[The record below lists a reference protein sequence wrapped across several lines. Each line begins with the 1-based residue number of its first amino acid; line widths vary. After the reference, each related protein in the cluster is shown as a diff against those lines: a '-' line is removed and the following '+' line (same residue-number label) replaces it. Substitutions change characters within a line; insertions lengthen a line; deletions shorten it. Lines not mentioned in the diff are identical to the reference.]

1 MDSDFWNARY
11 KESEYA
17 YGLEP
22 NDFLKSKINSLKP
35 NSKILCLAEG
45 EGRNAIFLAENKHQI
60 TAIDYSEEGLNKL
73 KSLAK
78 ERNVIVK
85 TICADLNQYKIEPN
99 QWDAIICIFGH
110 FPIELRKAV
119 FKQVYTGLRKNGVF
133 LMEAYHKDQLKYKT
147 GGPQVADLLY
157 SKKEL
162 QNDFSEFE
170 NISIEN
176 FIKEIEEGKFHKGTS
191 AVIQVVANK

>member
-60 TAIDYSEEGLNKL
+60 TAIDYSDEGLNKL

-78 ERNVIVK
+78 ERNVIVQI
-85 TICADLNQYKIEPN
+85 ICADLNQYKIEPN

-157 SKKEL
+157 SKEEL

-170 NISIEN
+170 NISIET

-191 AVIQVVANK
+191 SVIQVVANK